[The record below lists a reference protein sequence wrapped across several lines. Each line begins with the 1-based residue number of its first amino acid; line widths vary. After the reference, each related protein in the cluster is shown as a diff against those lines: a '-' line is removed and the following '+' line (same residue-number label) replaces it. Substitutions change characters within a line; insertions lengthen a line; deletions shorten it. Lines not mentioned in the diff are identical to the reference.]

1 MCVYRQVFSHL
12 LCYVTVNLKLIRFQM
27 ILSKY
32 LYDNMTSYIRDIL
45 IVKHTVV

>member
-1 MCVYRQVFSHL
+1 M
-12 LCYVTVNLKLIRFQM
+12 VNLKLIRFQM

-45 IVKHTVV
+45 IVKHTVVWKSSSFITYHCLP